1 MYNSQSLSKNNLI
14 QNSSIEADIQ
24 MSSEEYNRKYC
35 SNPYIS
41 RDEETYQQIKNNLDL
56 IAQKKLQ
63 LWQNQL
69 DENKK
74 FIDEGRKYQDNLPQ
88 NSATNWQIT
97 MQDSFA
103 NHYAKK
109 NPSTSQLDHEEF
121 QLGHE
126 ALGNRAF
133 QYLVETPSSVSDL
146 DGSRNYSDMPA
157 RRLDFTPVKSVPFAT
172 RLV

>member
-1 MYNSQSLSKNNLI
+1 MHNSQSLSKNNLI

-41 RDEETYQQIKNNLDL
+41 RDEENYQQIKNNLDL

-63 LWQNQL
+63 LLQNQL

-74 FIDEGRKYQDNLPQ
+74 LIDEGRKYQDNLPQ

-109 NPSTSQLDHEEF
+109 NPSTSQLDHE
-121 QLGHE
+121 
-126 ALGNRAF
+126 ALGNRAL

-157 RRLDFTPVKSVPFAT
+157 RRLDFTPAKSVPFAT
-172 RLV
+172 KLV